1 VLKPEPINKKRP
13 NESVSKTPVSGK
25 KAKPAAAPA
34 STPQKTGEK
43 MKLSLCF
50 CSLEALDS

>member
-43 MKLSLCF
+43 MKLSLF
-50 CSLEALDS
+50 LFLRSIR